1 MNEQDYKEYQD
12 LINEGH
18 SQRSAAKIL
27 GIDRCKIQRYIKKQ
41 LECEDIIETLTN
53 KPKILF
59 YDIET
64 TLAKSYHYVS

>member
-27 GIDRCKIQRYIKKQ
+27 GVSRSKIQRYIKKQ
-41 LECEDIIETLTN
+41 LEVEEDN
-53 KPKILF
+53 KPFKNKARTLF
-59 YDIET
+59 YDLEC
-64 TLAKSYHYVS
+64 TLS